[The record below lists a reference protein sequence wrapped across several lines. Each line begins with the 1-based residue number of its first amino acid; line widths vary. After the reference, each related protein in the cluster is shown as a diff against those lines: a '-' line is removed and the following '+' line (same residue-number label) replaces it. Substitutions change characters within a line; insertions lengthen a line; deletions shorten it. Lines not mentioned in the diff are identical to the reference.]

1 MQWYL
6 KVGVLGGVY
15 IMNAIN
21 ALIEKKKKKTELPQ
35 PFCHL
40 KIQQKDGCVW
50 PRKQAGN
57 LTLNFPPVGY
67 KLLSPN
73 HDVSP

>member
-21 ALIEKKKKKTELPQ
+21 ALIEQKKKNRELPQ
-35 PFCHL
+35 PFCLL
-40 KIQQKDGCVW
+40 KIQQKNGYPC
-50 PRKQAGN
+50 PRKQAGT
-57 LTLNFPPVGY
+57 LTLNFPVCG
-67 KLLSPN
+67 
-73 HDVSP
+73 V